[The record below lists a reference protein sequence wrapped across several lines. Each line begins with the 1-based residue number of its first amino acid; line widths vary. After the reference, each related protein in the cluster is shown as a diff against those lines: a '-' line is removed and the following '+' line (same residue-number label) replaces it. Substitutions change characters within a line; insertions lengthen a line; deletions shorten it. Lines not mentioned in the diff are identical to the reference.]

1 MSKNE
6 KEMEKEKKG
15 NLNALS
21 FFKMPIPTLNYS
33 KTPQNRSNY
42 DNDTK
47 KEAAYDQQKWPEIFS
62 QT

>member
-47 KEAAYDQQKWPEIFS
+47 KEAAYDQ
-62 QT
+62 